1 MCRSQIYSSNV
12 KTVRASA
19 RGTFVDGCDG
29 LIIAGKEIF
38 MADGIG
44 EFKAAIHVGWKGLSV
59 GITENSF
66 EILQKKIYV
75 RQEEIKVYIGP
86 HIRL

>member
-1 MCRSQIYSSNV
+1 
-12 KTVRASA
+12 
-19 RGTFVDGCDG
+19 VDGCDG

-66 EILQKKIYV
+66 EILQKNSTLDRKKLKFISNFISTCAV
-75 RQEEIKVYIGP
+75 MK
-86 HIRL
+86 